1 MAKQERI
8 KTSYPGVVY
17 IEGVSVATGKPERI
31 YYIRYRKNGKL
42 VEEKVG
48 RQFQDD
54 MTPARANQVRIKRIE
69 GDQLPN
75 RERREAEKASRLAE
89 TSKWTIDKLWEEYKS
104 HKSDSKALR
113 TDDNRYQ
120 NYVKP
125 AFGEKEPQ
133 ELIPLD
139 VIRLRTNLLKKRSP
153 QTVKHVLGLLQR
165 IINFGAK
172 KHLCKGAEFHIEMPK
187 VNNIKTEDL
196 TPEQLSR
203 LLEAIENDANTQAA
217 HMMKMA
223 LFTGMR
229 RGEMFKLKW
238 DDIDYQRGFIKLV
251 DPKGGPD
258 QKIPLNDPAR
268 DLLLSHPRGDGE
280 YVFPG
285 RGGRQR
291 VDIKHQVNRIKE
303 AAGLPRDFRA
313 LHGLRHVYAT
323 MLASS
328 GQVDMYT
335 LQKLLTHKHP
345 AMTQRYAHL
354 RDEALRKASDLAG
367 SIINEIVGKKVID
380 TGMEGML

>member
-1 MAKQERI
+1 
-8 KTSYPGVVY
+8 VVY

-75 RERREAEKASRLAE
+75 RERREPEKASRLAE

-172 KHLCKGAEFHIEMPK
+172 KHLCKGAEFHVEMPK

-196 TPEQLSR
+196 TPERLSR
-203 LLEAIENDANTQAA
+203 LLEAIEKDANTQAA
-217 HMMKMA
+217 HIMKMA

-251 DPKGGPD
+251 DPKGGSD

-268 DLLLSHPRGDGE
+268 DLLLSHSRGGGE
-280 YVFPG
+280 HVFPG

-291 VDIKHQVNRIKE
+291 TDIKHQVNRIKE
-303 AAGLPRDFRA
+303 AAGLPKDFRA
-313 LHGLRHVYAT
+313 LHGR
-323 MLASS
+323 
-328 GQVDMYT
+328 
-335 LQKLLTHKHP
+335 
-345 AMTQRYAHL
+345 
-354 RDEALRKASDLAG
+354 
-367 SIINEIVGKKVID
+367 
-380 TGMEGML
+380 